1 MKTKFNVIIYN
12 INRNIFEEYDVL
24 PYLRD
29 CLDEY
34 KKRFRNY
41 KRTKSYKECIENN
54 KPFNEYKMF
63 PQNEKKLKDFIIRQS
78 KYQWWA
84 RTEYEIILK
93 DWPCSKLEEKIDI
106 HYQVMMNIDI
116 ITKILKEEYKIK

>member
-24 PYLRD
+24 PYLRNY
-29 CLDEY
+29 LDEY

-41 KRTKSYKECIENN
+41 KRTKSYKDCIENN
-54 KPFNEYKMF
+54 KPLNEYKMF
-63 PQNEKKLKDFIIRQS
+63 PRNEKELKDFIIRQS

-93 DWPCSKLEEKIDI
+93 D
-106 HYQVMMNIDI
+106 
-116 ITKILKEEYKIK
+116 

>member
-41 KRTKSYKECIENN
+41 KRTKSYKDCIENN
-54 KPFNEYKMF
+54 KPLNEYKMF
-63 PQNEKKLKDFIIRQS
+63 PRNEKELKDFIIRQS

-93 DWPCSKLEEKIDI
+93 DWPSGKLEEKIDI
-106 HYQVMMNIDI
+106 YYQIMMNIDI
-116 ITKILKEEYKIK
+116 ITRILKEEYKIK